1 MIYFIGNQPL
11 LLDNNDIYQVST
23 IEKCLEYFKD
33 KSIIQV
39 DTETEGGKNSIPNPH
54 THKVLCLQLGDSNNQ
69 FVIDTSIYS
78 ISLFKSILED
88 KSKIKIFTNAFFD
101 LRFLF
106 HYGIFSENIYDCFLA
121 EMLLTLG
128 KDLEKGYRSL
138 ESMANRYCNIKLNKE
153 IRGQIHYRGVNDST
167 VIKYAAEDVTFMEKI
182 MNCQLKL
189 LEKDN
194 LLNAIKLE
202 NSFIR
207 PLAYISYKGF
217 KVDPEKWLE
226 VDKSNREKL
235 KSIHEEL
242 NQWVIKNN
250 HKEFTA
256 AGISGLLFEE
266 FNNCI
271 INWKSA
277 KQTIPLFKK
286 LGINLTVK
294 DKKTSKDKDSVDIK
308 SLKRQIEK
316 SSILPTYI
324 RYKELEK
331 EISTYGEDFIKDNL
345 NKVTKRIH
353 SEFFPLADT
362 GRVNS
367 SNPNLSNIPS
377 TDEFGEMHPLR
388 KCFICEEGN
397 NLIISDF
404 SQQEPFDKGLII
416 N

>member
-1 MIYFIGNQPL
+1 M
-11 LLDNNDIYQVST
+11 
-23 IEKCLEYFKD
+23 
-33 KSIIQV
+33 
-39 DTETEGGKNSIPNPH
+39 
-54 THKVLCLQLGDSNNQ
+54 
-69 FVIDTSIYS
+69 
-78 ISLFKSILED
+78 LF
-88 KSKIKIFTNAFFD
+88 
-101 LRFLF
+101 
-106 HYGIFSENIYDCFLA
+106 
-121 EMLLTLG
+121 
-128 KDLEKGYRSL
+128 RS
-138 ESMANRYCNIKLNKE
+138 
-153 IRGQIHYRGVNDST
+153 
-167 VIKYAAEDVTFMEKI
+167 
-182 MNCQLKL
+182 
-189 LEKDN
+189 
-194 LLNAIKLE
+194 
-202 NSFIR
+202 
-207 PLAYISYKGF
+207 
-217 KVDPEKWLE
+217 
-226 VDKSNREKL
+226 
-235 KSIHEEL
+235 
-242 NQWVIKNN
+242 
-250 HKEFTA
+250 
-256 AGISGLLFEE
+256 
-266 FNNCI
+266 
-271 INWKSA
+271 
-277 KQTIPLFKK
+277 
-286 LGINLTVK
+286 NLTVK